1 WNFPAFARPSLQHPC
16 AHGGLDLSSL
26 STVRAI
32 RCTSVRRLQKARPS
46 TYIGPVGKPTMA
58 INAAWHKRFGP
69 GGGTRR
75 LHHSLPL
82 SPGRGRWGRNRIDER
97 GKGAVFARYGS
108 AVTGHTQVP
117 TITTLHSLLPPKQ
130 RT

>member
-1 WNFPAFARPSLQHPC
+1 MPRHSSRSITTTGRFTIDGAPC
-16 AHGGLDLSSL
+16 
-26 STVRAI
+26 
-32 RCTSVRRLQKARPS
+32 LQKADQ
-46 TYIGPVGKPTMA
+46 TAYIGRVGKPTMA

-82 SPGRGRWGRNRIDER
+82 LPERDRWGRNRIDER
-97 GKGAVFARYGS
+97 GKGAVFGRYGS
-108 AVTGHTQVP
+108 AVTGNSQVP